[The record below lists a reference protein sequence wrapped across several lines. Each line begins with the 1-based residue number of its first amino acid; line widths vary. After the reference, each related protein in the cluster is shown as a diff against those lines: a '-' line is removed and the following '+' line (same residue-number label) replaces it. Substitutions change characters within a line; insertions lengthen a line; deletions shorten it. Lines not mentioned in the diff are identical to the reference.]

1 MSELYEFDAVI
12 LKICECYLKPIWT
25 GLEVAEDVSE
35 KLQYEKVKW
44 NKKRDGLLPVSFH
57 FVCK

>member
-1 MSELYEFDAVI
+1 MRELYEFDAVI

-44 NKKRDGLLPVSFH
+44 NKKKRRAFARLFSF
-57 FVCK
+57 CL